1 MAQIPRALLQRW
13 LVQAERW
20 WCMTNNRY
28 LKRWDNSVQ
37 NNYGKPSIALV
48 KGKGIVVT
56 DADGKSYLDFLGGIA
71 TSVLGHAH
79 PAIVK
84 AVTKQVST
92 LSHVSNFYAH
102 PNAIELAEKLVG
114 MTGDESAKVFF
125 CQSGAEAN
133 EAALKL
139 SRRTG
144 KVRVVAAQGAFH
156 GRTMGALSL
165 TGQPSKREPFLPL
178 IKGVKHVPYG
188 DIDAMRK
195 AVTKKTAMVIIEP
208 IMGEAGVIVPPADY
222 LQELRLLCDKS
233 GALLVID
240 AVQTGM
246 GRTGDWFGYEYSGI
260 TPDVIT
266 LAKGLGGGLPLGAMI
281 ALGKAAD
288 LFQPGDH
295 GSTFGGNPV
304 TTSAGLAAIKFIEA
318 QEILS
323 KVEKQ
328 GAHLMQ
334 ELALIPGVKEV
345 RGAGLLLG
353 IELDSIKVA
362 VFADAMRDAGV
373 LVNAANPTTIRIA
386 PALIVSD
393 AQINRFITIFRK
405 VIADVK

>member
-1 MAQIPRALLQRW
+1 
-13 LVQAERW
+13 
-20 WCMTNNRY
+20 MTNKKILNRWSAVV
-28 LKRWDNSVQ
+28 K
-37 NNYGKPSIALV
+37 NNYGTPAIALV

-56 DADGKSYLDFLGGIA
+56 DADGKQYLDFLGGIA
-71 TSVLGHAH
+71 TSILGHAH

-102 PNAIELAEKLVG
+102 PTAVQLAEKLTA
-114 MTGDESAKVFF
+114 MTGDEKAKIFF

-165 TGQPSKREPFLPL
+165 TGQPAKREPFLPL
-178 IKGVKHVPYG
+178 IKGVKHVPFG
-188 DIDAMRK
+188 DIEAMRK

-208 IMGEAGVIVPPADY
+208 MMGEAGVIVPPTDY
-222 LQELRLLCDKS
+222 LQQLRALCDDK

-281 ALGKAAD
+281 ALGKAAE

-304 TTSAGLAAIKFIEA
+304 TTAAGLAAIEFIESK
-318 QEILS
+318 EILS

-334 ELALIPGVKEV
+334 ELALVPGVKEV

-353 IELDSIKVA
+353 IELNTLKAADVATALRDS
-362 VFADAMRDAGV
+362 GV
-373 LVNAANPTTIRIA
+373 LVNAANASTIRIA
-386 PALIVSD
+386 PALIVTD
-393 AQINRFITIFRK
+393 AQINKFITIFKK
-405 VIADVK
+405 VIADAK

>member
-1 MAQIPRALLQRW
+1 
-13 LVQAERW
+13 
-20 WCMTNNRY
+20 MTNKQY
-28 LKRWDNSVQ
+28 LKRWDSSLQ

-56 DADGKSYLDFLGGIA
+56 DADGNTYLDFLGGIA
-71 TSVLGHAH
+71 TSILGHAH

-84 AVTKQVST
+84 AVTKQIST

-102 PNAIELAEKLVG
+102 PNAIELAEKLAA
-114 MTGDESAKVFF
+114 MTGDKSAKVFF

-165 TGQPSKREPFLPL
+165 TGQASKREPFLPL

-195 AVTKKTAMVIIEP
+195 AISKKTAMVIIEP
-208 IMGEAGVIVPPADY
+208 IMGEAGVIVPPSDY
-222 LQELRLLCDKS
+222 LQQLRQLCDTNGS
-233 GALLVID
+233 LLVID

-260 TPDVIT
+260 KPDVIT

-288 LFQPGDH
+288 LFQAGDH

-304 TTSAGLAAIKFIEA
+304 TTAAGLAAIEYIETKD
-318 QEILS
+318 ILQ

-328 GAHLMQ
+328 GSHLMQ

-353 IELDSIKVA
+353 IELESLKASDVS
-362 VFADAMRDAGV
+362 DAMRDAGI

-386 PALIVSD
+386 PALIVTD
-393 AQINRFITIFRK
+393 AQINKFISTFRK
-405 VIADVK
+405 VITDAK

>member
-1 MAQIPRALLQRW
+1 
-13 LVQAERW
+13 
-20 WCMTNNRY
+20 MTNKKI
-28 LKRWDNSVQ
+28 LKRWSASVQ
-37 NNYGKPSIALV
+37 NNYGTPTIALV
-48 KGKGIVVT
+48 KGSGIVVT
-56 DADGKSYLDFLGGIA
+56 DADGKKYLDFLGGIA
-71 TSVLGHAH
+71 TNILGHAH

-84 AVTKQVST
+84 AVTKQIST

-102 PNAIELAEKLVG
+102 PVAIDLAEKLTSL
-114 MTGDESAKVFF
+114 TGDKNAKVFF

-133 EAALKL
+133 EAAFKL

-144 KVRVVAAQGAFH
+144 KTKVVAAQGAFH

-195 AVTKKTAMVIIEP
+195 AVTRKTAMVIIEP
-208 IMGEAGVIVPPADY
+208 IMGEAGVVVPPSDY
-222 LQELRLLCDKS
+222 LQQLRQICDS
-233 GALLVID
+233 NGALLVID

-304 TTSAGLAAIKFIEA
+304 TTAAGLAAINFIESKK
-318 QEILS
+318 ILK
-323 KVEKQ
+323 KVELQ
-328 GAHLMQ
+328 GNHLMQ
-334 ELALIPGVKEV
+334 EIAMIPGVKEV
-345 RGAGLLLG
+345 RGAGLLIG
-353 IELDSIKVA
+353 IELQSLKASDVA
-362 VFADAMRDAGV
+362 AAMREAGV
-373 LVNAANPTTIRIA
+373 LVNAANETTIRIA
-386 PALIVSD
+386 PALIVTDLQINKFISILKKVISD
-393 AQINRFITIFRK
+393 AK
-405 VIADVK
+405 

>member
-1 MAQIPRALLQRW
+1 
-13 LVQAERW
+13 
-20 WCMTNNRY
+20 MTNKKM
-28 LKRWDNSVQ
+28 LDRWNSVVQ
-37 NNYGKPSIALV
+37 NNYGTPSIALI

-56 DADGKSYLDFLGGIA
+56 DADGKVYLDFLGGIA
-71 TSVLGHAH
+71 TSILGHAH

-92 LSHVSNFYAH
+92 LGHISNFYAH
-102 PNAIELAEKLVG
+102 PNAITLAEKLVA
-114 MTGDESAKVFF
+114 MTGEKNAKVFF

-133 EAALKL
+133 EAAFKL

-178 IKGVKHVPYG
+178 IKGVQHVPYG
-188 DIDAMRK
+188 DIEAMRK
-195 AVTKKTAMVIIEP
+195 AISKKTAMVIIEP

-222 LQELRLLCDKS
+222 LQQLRAICDDK

-260 TPDVIT
+260 SPDVIT

-304 TTSAGLAAIKFIEA
+304 TTAAGLAAIDVIESKKLLNKVKQQGDYLI
-318 QEILS
+318 QEI
-323 KVEKQ
+323 
-328 GAHLMQ
+328 
-334 ELALIPGVKEV
+334 ALIPGVKEV
-345 RGAGLLLG
+345 RGAGLLIG
-353 IELDSIKVA
+353 IELESLKASEIA
-362 VFADAMRDAGV
+362 TAMRDAGV
-373 LVNAANPTTIRIA
+373 LVNAANATTIRIA
-386 PALIVSD
+386 PALIVTD
-393 AQINRFITIFRK
+393 VQIKKFISIFRK
-405 VIADVK
+405 VISDAK

>member
-1 MAQIPRALLQRW
+1 
-13 LVQAERW
+13 
-20 WCMTNNRY
+20 MTNKTMINR
-28 LKRWDNSVQ
+28 WSNAVQ
-37 NNYGKPSIALV
+37 NNYGSPTIALV

-56 DADGKSYLDFLGGIA
+56 DADGKQYLDFLGGIA
-71 TSVLGHAH
+71 TNILGHAH

-84 AVTKQVST
+84 AVSKQVSV
-92 LSHVSNFYAH
+92 LSHVSNFYVH
-102 PNAIELAEKLVG
+102 PNAVELAEKLAS
-114 MTGDESAKVFF
+114 MTGDKRAKVFF

-144 KVRVVAAQGAFH
+144 KVRIVAAQGAFH

-188 DIDAMRK
+188 NIEAMRK
-195 AVTKKTAMVIIEP
+195 AVSKKTAMVIIEP

-222 LQELRLLCDKS
+222 LQELRALCDAK

-266 LAKGLGGGLPLGAMI
+266 LAKGLGGGLPLGTMI

-304 TTSAGLAAIKFIEA
+304 TTSAGLAAIKFIES
-318 QEILS
+318 QKLLK

-328 GAHLMQ
+328 GAYLMQ
-334 ELALIPGVKEV
+334 ELALIPGVAEV

-353 IELDSIKVA
+353 IELENLKASDVA
-362 VFADAMRDAGV
+362 SSLQKAGV
-373 LVNAANPTTIRIA
+373 LVNAANPTTIRLA
-386 PALIVSD
+386 PALIVTD
-393 AQINRFITIFRK
+393 VQIKKFITIFKK
-405 VIADVK
+405 VMSDGK

>member
-1 MAQIPRALLQRW
+1 MSN
-13 LVQAERW
+13 AE
-20 WCMTNNRY
+20 Y
-28 LKRWDNSVQ
+28 LDRWDASIQ
-37 NNYGKPSIALV
+37 NNYGKPSITLV
-48 KGKGIVVT
+48 KGKGVLVT
-56 DADGKSYLDFLGGIA
+56 DASGKTYLDFLGGIA
-71 TSVLGHAH
+71 TSILGHAH
-79 PAIVK
+79 PTVVK
-84 AVTKQVST
+84 AVTKQLST
-92 LSHVSNFYAH
+92 LSHISNFYAH
-102 PNAIELAEKLVG
+102 PNAIVLAEKLSK
-114 MTGDESAKVFF
+114 MTGEKNAKVFF

-133 EAALKL
+133 EAAFKL
-139 SRRTG
+139 SRRSG

-165 TGQPSKREPFLPL
+165 TGQPAKREPFLPL

-195 AVTKKTAMVIIEP
+195 AVNKKTSMVIIEP
-208 IMGEAGVIVPPADY
+208 IMGEAGVIVPPHDY
-222 LQELRLLCDKS
+222 LQQLRYICDTN

-304 TTSAGLAAIKFIEA
+304 TTAAAFSVISFIEEN
-318 QEILS
+318 QILD
-323 KVEKQ
+323 KVQKQ
-328 GAHLMQ
+328 GNYLMQ
-334 ELALIPGVKEV
+334 EIALIPGVKEV
-345 RGAGLLLG
+345 RGAGLLIG
-353 IELDSIKVA
+353 IELDSLKAQDIA
-362 VFADAMRDAGV
+362 AAMQTAGV

-393 AQINRFITIFRK
+393 AQINKFISIFKK
-405 VIADVK
+405 VILNGK

>member
-1 MAQIPRALLQRW
+1 
-13 LVQAERW
+13 
-20 WCMTNNRY
+20 MTNKTMINRW
-28 LKRWDNSVQ
+28 KSSVQ
-37 NNYGKPSIALV
+37 NNYGTPSIALV
-48 KGKGIVVT
+48 KGKGVVVT
-56 DADGKSYLDFLGGIA
+56 DADGKQYLDFLGGIA
-71 TSVLGHAH
+71 TNILGHAH

-92 LSHVSNFYAH
+92 LSHVSNFYVH
-102 PNAIELAEKLVG
+102 PHAVELAEKLAA
-114 MTGDESAKVFF
+114 MTGDKSAKVFF

-144 KVRVVAAQGAFH
+144 KVRIVAAQGAFH

-165 TGQPSKREPFLPL
+165 TGQPAKREPFLPL
-178 IKGVKHVPYG
+178 IKGVKHVPFG
-188 DIDAMRK
+188 DIEAMRK

-222 LQELRLLCDKS
+222 LRDLRALCDAK

-304 TTSAGLAAIKFIEA
+304 TTAAGLAAIKFIET
-318 QEILS
+318 QKILK

-328 GAHLMQ
+328 GVYLMQ
-334 ELALIPGVKEV
+334 ELAVIPGVSEV

-353 IELDSIKVA
+353 IELENLKA
-362 VFADAMRDAGV
+362 ADIAKALQNEGV
-373 LVNAANPTTIRIA
+373 LVNAANPTTIRLA
-386 PALIVSD
+386 PALIVTD
-393 AQINRFITIFRK
+393 AQLKKFVSIFKK
-405 VIADVK
+405 VVSDGK

>member
-1 MAQIPRALLQRW
+1 
-13 LVQAERW
+13 
-20 WCMTNNRY
+20 MTNKKI
-28 LKRWDNSVQ
+28 LKRWSTSVQ
-37 NNYGKPSIALV
+37 NNYGTPSIALV
-48 KGKGIVVT
+48 KGNGIVVT

-71 TSVLGHAH
+71 TNILGHAH
-79 PAIVK
+79 PSIVK

-102 PNAIELAEKLVG
+102 PVAVELAEKLTSL
-114 MTGDESAKVFF
+114 TGDKGAKVFF

-144 KVRVVAAQGAFH
+144 KTKVVAAQGAFH

-165 TGQPSKREPFLPL
+165 TGQPSKREPFLP
-178 IKGVKHVPYG
+178 IVKGVKHVPYG

-195 AVTKKTAMVIIEP
+195 AVTRKTAMVIIEP
-208 IMGEAGVIVPPADY
+208 IMGEAGVVVPPSDY
-222 LQELRLLCDKS
+222 LQQLRQLCDEK

-281 ALGKAAD
+281 ALGKASE

-304 TTSAGLAAIKFIEA
+304 TTAAGLAAINFIESKK
-318 QEILS
+318 ILK
-323 KVEKQ
+323 KVELQ
-328 GAHLMQ
+328 GNNLMQ
-334 ELALIPGVKEV
+334 EIAMIPGVKEV
-345 RGAGLLLG
+345 RGAGLLIG
-353 IELDSIKVA
+353 IELLSLKASDVA
-362 VFADAMRDAGV
+362 TAMREAGV
-373 LVNAANPTTIRIA
+373 LVNAANETTIRIA
-386 PALIVSD
+386 PALIVTD
-393 AQINRFITIFRK
+393 LQINKFISIFKK
-405 VIADVK
+405 VITDAK

>member
-1 MAQIPRALLQRW
+1 MSNKTVITQW
-13 LVQAERW
+13 
-20 WCMTNNRY
+20 
-28 LKRWDNSVQ
+28 KNSVQ
-37 NNYGKPSIALV
+37 NNYGTPSVALV
-48 KGKGIVVT
+48 RGKGIVVT
-56 DADGKSYLDFLGGIA
+56 DADGKQYLDFLGGIA
-71 TSVLGHAH
+71 TSILGQAH

-84 AVTKQVST
+84 AVSKQVST

-102 PNAIELAEKLVG
+102 PNAVALAAKLTA
-114 MTGDESAKVFF
+114 MTGDKSAKVFF

-144 KVRVVAAQGAFH
+144 KSRVVAAQGAFH

-165 TGQPSKREPFLPL
+165 TGQPAKREPFLPL

-188 DIDAMRK
+188 DINAMRK
-195 AVTKKTAMVIIEP
+195 AVSRKTAMVIIEP

-222 LQELRLLCDKS
+222 LQQLRQLCDDK

-304 TTSAGLAAIKFIEA
+304 TTAAGLAAINFIESKK
-318 QEILS
+318 ILK

-328 GAHLMQ
+328 GAYLMQ
-334 ELALIPGVKEV
+334 ELALIPGVAEV

-353 IELDSIKVA
+353 IELENRKAADVA
-362 VFADAMRDAGV
+362 GDLQKLGV
-373 LVNAANPTTIRIA
+373 LVNAANATTIRLA
-386 PALIVSD
+386 PALIVTD
-393 AQINRFITIFRK
+393 VQINKFLAIFKK
-405 VIADVK
+405 VMHDAK

>member
-1 MAQIPRALLQRW
+1 MINRW
-13 LVQAERW
+13 N
-20 WCMTNNRY
+20 T
-28 LKRWDNSVQ
+28 SVQ
-37 NNYGKPSIALV
+37 NNYGSPSIALV

-56 DADGKSYLDFLGGIA
+56 DADGKQYLDFLGGIA
-71 TSVLGHAH
+71 TNILGHAH

-84 AVTKQVST
+84 AVSKQVSV
-92 LSHVSNFYAH
+92 LNHVSNFYVH
-102 PNAIELAEKLVG
+102 PNAVELAEKLAS
-114 MTGDESAKVFF
+114 MTGDKRAKVFF

-178 IKGVKHVPYG
+178 VKGVKHVPYG
-188 DIDAMRK
+188 DIEAMRK

-222 LQELRLLCDKS
+222 LQELRALCDAR

-304 TTSAGLAAIKFIEA
+304 TTAAGLAAIKFIES
-318 QEILS
+318 QKLLK

-328 GAHLMQ
+328 GANLMQ
-334 ELALIPGVKEV
+334 ELALIPGVAEV

-353 IELDSIKVA
+353 IELENLKSSDVA
-362 VFADAMRDAGV
+362 SALQKEGV
-373 LVNAANPTTIRIA
+373 LVNAANPTTIRLA
-386 PALIVSD
+386 PALIVTD
-393 AQINRFITIFRK
+393 AQIKKFINIFKK
-405 VIADVK
+405 VMSDGK

>member
-1 MAQIPRALLQRW
+1 
-13 LVQAERW
+13 
-20 WCMTNNRY
+20 MTNNRY

-37 NNYGKPSIALV
+37 NNYGKPSIVLV

-114 MTGDESAKVFF
+114 MTRDESAKVFF

-188 DIDAMRK
+188 DINAMRK
-195 AVTKKTAMVIIEP
+195 AVSKKTAMVIIEP

-353 IELDSIKVA
+353 IELDSIKAA
-362 VFADAMRDAGV
+362 VLADAMRDAGV

>member
-1 MAQIPRALLQRW
+1 
-13 LVQAERW
+13 
-20 WCMTNNRY
+20 MTNKTMINRW
-28 LKRWDNSVQ
+28 KSSVQ
-37 NNYGKPSIALV
+37 NNYGTPSIALV
-48 KGKGIVVT
+48 KGKGLVVT
-56 DADGKSYLDFLGGIA
+56 DADGKQYLDFLGGIA
-71 TSVLGHAH
+71 TNILGHAH

-92 LSHVSNFYAH
+92 LSHVSNFYVH
-102 PNAIELAEKLVG
+102 PHAVELAEKLAA
-114 MTGDESAKVFF
+114 MTGDKSAKVFF

-144 KVRVVAAQGAFH
+144 KVRIVAAQGAFH

-165 TGQPSKREPFLPL
+165 TGQPAKREPFLPL
-178 IKGVKHVPYG
+178 IKGVKHVPFG
-188 DIDAMRK
+188 DIEAMRK

-208 IMGEAGVIVPPADY
+208 IMGEAGVIVPPTDY
-222 LQELRLLCDKS
+222 LRELRALCDAK

-266 LAKGLGGGLPLGAMI
+266 LAKGLGGGLPLGAMV

-304 TTSAGLAAIKFIEA
+304 TTAAGLAAIKFIET
-318 QEILS
+318 QKILK

-328 GAHLMQ
+328 GVYLMQ
-334 ELALIPGVKEV
+334 ELAVIPGVAEV

-353 IELDSIKVA
+353 IELENLKA
-362 VFADAMRDAGV
+362 ADIAKALQNEGV
-373 LVNAANPTTIRIA
+373 LVNAANPTTIRLA
-386 PALIVSD
+386 PALIVTD
-393 AQINRFITIFRK
+393 AQLKKFVSIFKK
-405 VIADVK
+405 VMSDGK

>member
-1 MAQIPRALLQRW
+1 
-13 LVQAERW
+13 
-20 WCMTNNRY
+20 MTNKTMINRWSNA
-28 LKRWDNSVQ
+28 LQ
-37 NNYGKPSIALV
+37 NNYGSPTIALV

-56 DADGKSYLDFLGGIA
+56 DADGKQYLDFLGGIA
-71 TSVLGHAH
+71 TNILGHAH

-84 AVTKQVST
+84 AVSKQVSV
-92 LSHVSNFYAH
+92 LSHVSNFYVH
-102 PNAIELAEKLVG
+102 PNAVELAEKLAS
-114 MTGDESAKVFF
+114 MTGDKSAKVFF

-144 KVRVVAAQGAFH
+144 KVRIVAAQGAFH

-188 DIDAMRK
+188 NIEAMRK
-195 AVTKKTAMVIIEP
+195 AVSKKTAMVIIEP

-222 LQELRLLCDKS
+222 LQELRALCDAK

-304 TTSAGLAAIKFIEA
+304 TTSAGLAAIKFIES
-318 QEILS
+318 QKLLK

-328 GAHLMQ
+328 GAFLMQ
-334 ELALIPGVKEV
+334 ELALIPGVAEV

-353 IELDSIKVA
+353 IELENLKASDVA
-362 VFADAMRDAGV
+362 SSLQKAGV
-373 LVNAANPTTIRIA
+373 LVNAANPTTIRLA
-386 PALIVSD
+386 PALIVTD
-393 AQINRFITIFRK
+393 VQIKKFITIFKK
-405 VIADVK
+405 VMSDGK

>member
-1 MAQIPRALLQRW
+1 
-13 LVQAERW
+13 
-20 WCMTNNRY
+20 MTNKRY
-28 LKRWDNSVQ
+28 LKRWSNSLQ
-37 NNYGKPSIALV
+37 NNYGAPSITLV
-48 KGKGIVVT
+48 KGKGILVT
-56 DADGKSYLDFLGGIA
+56 DADGKIYMDFLGGIA
-71 TSVLGHAH
+71 TNILGHAH

-84 AVTKQVST
+84 AVTKQVSL

-102 PNAIELAEKLVG
+102 PNAIALAEKLTT
-114 MTGDESAKVFF
+114 MTGDKNAKVFF

-144 KVRVVAAQGAFH
+144 KVRIVAAQGAFH

-195 AVTKKTAMVIIEP
+195 AVSKKTAMVIIEP
-208 IMGEAGVIVPPADY
+208 IMGEAGVIVPPSDY
-222 LQELRLLCDKS
+222 LQELRLLCDKNGS
-233 GALLVID
+233 LLVID

-260 TPDVIT
+260 KPDVIT

-281 ALGKAAD
+281 ALGKAAN

-304 TTSAGLAAIKFIEA
+304 TTAAGLAAIEFIESKK
-318 QEILS
+318 ILG

-328 GAHLMQ
+328 GAHLIQ

-353 IELDSIKVA
+353 IELESLKASDVS
-362 VFADAMRDAGV
+362 DAMRNSGV
-373 LVNAANPTTIRIA
+373 LVNAANATTIRIA

-393 AQINRFITIFRK
+393 AQITKFISIFRK
-405 VIADVK
+405 VITDGK